1 MAEVNTSNM
10 AAAIKG
16 AYDRR
21 LMMRAL
27 PRLLHGRFGRPATF
41 DGYNTWEI
49 RRWESFSDTSISAMG
64 EGATPVEHSAPQ
76 ISTYT
81 LTPLWYGA
89 WVQYTDKMKIQSY
102 DPVISETSAIL
113 GEHAGLMIDNLIRDE
128 LVANATI
135 DYAGGAAARTELDIA
150 NDKIAYADIVY
161 DVATLEANGAQPADG
176 GFYPIILHP
185 HSWATLMQDSTFVT
199 LFTREGGESVRS
211 GLVGT
216 ILNCK
221 LYLSSNAKEWAD
233 GGQNSTED
241 IYSAMFIGNESYGL
255 AGMTGMAP
263 NWSADGGPGL
273 IWGELTGRPVSV
285 AEIIMK
291 DLGQTG
297 FDPLDLRGT
306 IGWKATHDQIV
317 LNVNWIIS
325 LEHCNDFS

>member
-1 MAEVNTSNM
+1 MANVNTATMST
-10 AAAIKG
+10 AVKG

-21 LMMRAL
+21 LLMRAL
-27 PRLLHGRFGRPATF
+27 PRLLHGRWGRPATF
-41 DGYNTWEI
+41 DGYSSWEI
-49 RRWESFSDTSISAMG
+49 RRWESFDDTSISAMS
-64 EGATPVEHSAPQ
+64 EGATPLEHVQPQ

-113 GEHAGLMIDNLIRDE
+113 GEHAGKMIDILIRDE

-135 DYAGGAAARTELDIA
+135 DYAGGASARNEIDAA

-161 DVATLEANGAQPADG
+161 EVATLEANGAQPADG
-176 GFYPIILHP
+176 GFYPVLMHP

-199 LFTREGGESVRS
+199 LFTREGGDSIRS

-221 LYLSSNAKEWAD
+221 IYLSSQSKEWAD

-241 IYSAMFIGNESYGL
+241 VYAALFFGNESYGL
-255 AGMTGMAP
+255 AGMSGMAP

-291 DLGQTG
+291 DLGETG
-297 FDPLDLRGT
+297 FDPLNLRGT

-317 LNVNWIIS
+317 LNANWIIC
-325 LEHCNDFS
+325 LEHANDFS